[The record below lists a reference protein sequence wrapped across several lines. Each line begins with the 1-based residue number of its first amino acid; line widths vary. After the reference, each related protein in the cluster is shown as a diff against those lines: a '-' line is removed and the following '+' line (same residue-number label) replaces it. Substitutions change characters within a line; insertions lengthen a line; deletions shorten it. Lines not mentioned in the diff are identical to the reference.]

1 MSEAEIQKTVAS
13 YLDWHRY
20 LWFHPVN
27 EGKRSVQLSS
37 MMKAQGMKA
46 GVPDVCILEPRNG
59 YHGLFIELKVEG
71 NRPTEK
77 QLEWIKRLS
86 ERGYATAVCW
96 SADDAIKV
104 VEEYMH
110 A

>member
-1 MSEAEIQKTVAS
+1 MNVA
-13 YLDWHRY
+13 
-20 LWFHPVN
+20 
-27 EGKRSVQLSS
+27 S

-46 GVPDVCILEPRNG
+46 GVPDVCILEPKKG
-59 YHGLFIELKVEG
+59 YHGLFIELKVKG
-71 NRPTEK
+71 NRPTDK

-104 VEEYMH
+104 IEEYMH